1 MKIVII
7 GGRGNGTVVASTI
20 EDCKKA
26 GQNIHCIGFLNDDE
40 KEINGYPVVGK
51 IRNKDWEKLPNDV
64 MFIYTMSK
72 VKLAYERH
80 MMLKNLA
87 IPLSRFANVVHP
99 TAIVSNQATMG
110 RGNVP
115 MAFAQLGPNA
125 TIGNHTLLFTHSYV
139 GHDDTVGEFVFLA
152 AYASTGAWCYIGDG
166 VHLGHKSS
174 MLTRIKIGKYAVTGL
189 GAVVTKD
196 INDFEIVAGVPAKVI
211 GKIDKHI

>member
-99 TAIVSNQATMG
+99 TAIVSNQATMKRKCANG
-110 RGNVP
+110 VCSIRSQCNDRQSYTTIYT
-115 MAFAQLGPNA
+115 QLC
-125 TIGNHTLLFTHSYV
+125 
-139 GHDDTVGEFVFLA
+139 
-152 AYASTGAWCYIGDG
+152 GA
-166 VHLGHKSS
+166 
-174 MLTRIKIGKYAVTGL
+174 
-189 GAVVTKD
+189 
-196 INDFEIVAGVPAKVI
+196 
-211 GKIDKHI
+211 